1 VKGPYACGYLQQEH
15 GVHRLRNAN
24 EHEAVRVIIAPW
36 SREWT
41 DVKFGQQRAL
51 KQPGK
56 FAEKIRSRIEVSGDT
71 PFVLQN
77 TLTIAE
83 NRELAREIA
92 SSWRCCVSSDAVV
105 RRYDLEP
112 FLLKDHLTGITSGR
126 RSILK
131 PAEFHELL
139 CERVDASE
147 RVARCPDGK
156 PGTT

>member
-1 VKGPYACGYLQQEH
+1 
-15 GVHRLRNAN
+15 LRNSN
-24 EHEAVRVIIAPW
+24 EHEAVRVVVAPW
-36 SREWT
+36 SHELT

-51 KQPGK
+51 KQGGK
-56 FAEKIRSRIEVSGDT
+56 FGEKIRSQIEVTGDP

-77 TLTIAE
+77 ALTIAE
-83 NRELAREIA
+83 NRELAREVA
-92 SSWRCCVSSDAVV
+92 RSWQRCVSSDAVV

-139 CERVDASE
+139 CKRVDAN
-147 RVARCPDGK
+147 DD
-156 PGTT
+156 PGVRPSP